1 MVVCLNFFFLIILF
15 YIITEMHQAYKLTPL
30 LLSHSS

>member
-1 MVVCLNFFFLIILF
+1 MAVCWNFFKIMFF

-30 LLSHSS
+30 FLSHSS